1 MRNMGINVWNCFW
14 TCHLKG
20 CDFSRDLWQGMK
32 CLYICVSILSFRSLH
47 IPDPITLTDLEK
59 TALHILS
66 GFWLDWSFLHC
77 SLLSLTRNHSFFAT
91 VLLLAHFFNIALQN
105 CPKET
110 MGIIDFSFL
119 LFVIDAYTKIPLIKA
134 LGKPENTGEAV
145 LPPESQDDT
154 SNLFSKPDQIDL
166 PVPTPELE
174 RC

>member
-20 CDFSRDLWQGMK
+20 CDFSRDQWQGMK
-32 CLYICVSILSFRSLH
+32 CHYICVSILSFRSLH

-77 SLLSLTRNHSFFAT
+77 SLLSLTRNHSSFAT

-110 MGIIDFSFL
+110 MGIIDFSFF
-119 LFVIDAYTKIPLIKA
+119 FVCDWCIHQNSFDK
-134 LGKPENTGEAV
+134 GSEEARKS
-145 LPPESQDDT
+145 EGNS
-154 SNLFSKPDQIDL
+154 SASRASG
-166 PVPTPELE
+166 